1 MVKEFLHEKCAKRS
15 EQVSPIR
22 VYKHPGSLTR
32 NGLAEWFGE
41 WGFTKG
47 AEIGVRAG
55 KFSEVLCK
63 AMPGLNL
70 KCVDPWA
77 TGDYRA
83 RMIGAERQE
92 EYYQECVRRM
102 SQYPNVEIIR
112 KPSMEAVM
120 DIPDESLD
128 FVYID
133 GCHEFDYVMTDVI
146 MWGQKVRQ
154 DGVIALHDLYHF
166 KRAGVVEAVDVYTR
180 MHRIHEWFMTDE
192 RTPTAFWAKDYKW

>member
-1 MVKEFLHEKCAKRS
+1 MVKEFLHDQCARKS

-32 NGLAEWFGE
+32 DGLAKWMGE
-41 WGFTKG
+41 WGFKKG

-63 AMPGLNL
+63 AMPGLEL
-70 KCVDPWA
+70 KCVDPWT

-83 RMIGAERQE
+83 RMIGAEKQE
-92 EYYQECVRRM
+92 AYYQECVKRM

-112 KPSMEAVM
+112 RTSMDAVM
-120 DIPDESLD
+120 GIPDESLD

-133 GCHEFDYVMTDVI
+133 GCHEFDYVMTDLI
-146 MWGQKVRQ
+146 MWAKKVRQ
-154 DGVIALHDLYHF
+154 DGIISLHDYYRF
-166 KRAGVVEAVDVYTR
+166 KRAGVVEAINVYTH
-180 MHRIHEWFMTDE
+180 MHKVHEWFLTDE
-192 RTPTAFWAKDYKW
+192 PTPTAFWAKDYKW